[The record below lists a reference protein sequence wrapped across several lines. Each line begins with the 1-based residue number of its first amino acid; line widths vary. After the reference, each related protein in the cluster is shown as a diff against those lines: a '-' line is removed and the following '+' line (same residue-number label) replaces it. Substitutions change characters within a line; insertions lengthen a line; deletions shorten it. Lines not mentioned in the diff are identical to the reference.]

1 MMITRILATE
11 VCVPFRSGWTD
22 SPQYGTSSWKTFSK
36 WILEIQ
42 TADGL
47 SGLGETPRG
56 IGRAA
61 VERIARHLT
70 GRDVRSINLS
80 QIMLPPGGDGYALS
94 PADSQDRGPD
104 WEYHI
109 HDRTPFFGFEI
120 ALWDLIAR
128 RAGLP
133 LFQILGGGWRDRVP
147 MGFWIGRMTP
157 SDAARQ
163 VAIAVEMGFRSLKM
177 KAFPQ
182 DDIAGIVRAVRS
194 AAGFTMPIVIDPN
207 RKFHRFREALDID
220 YSLRNETDISYEDPF
235 TYHPVEWREFR
246 RATGRPLILHALAP
260 GMRADPHRV
269 AQDGACDYVN
279 ISPFSAREILTD
291 AAIAARYGLLH
302 WQGTGLDLGIID
314 AFLLHTSAAAQTACL
329 PGDAIGHLLR
339 EDDLI
344 EEQLIPVESAIPVP
358 TAPGLGVTLDRRSME
373 AYRLDQM
380 EFTLP

>member
-1 MMITRILATE
+1 MKITRILATE
-11 VCVPFRSGWTD
+11 VHVPFRSGWTD
-22 SPQYGTSSWKTFSK
+22 SPQYGTSSWKTLSK
-36 WILEIQ
+36 WILEI
-42 TADGL
+42 TTSDGL

-61 VERIARHLT
+61 VERIARHLL
-70 GRDVRSINLS
+70 GRDLGSVNLS
-80 QIMLPPGGDGYALS
+80 QIMIPPGGDGYALS
-94 PADSQDRGPD
+94 PVDSENRGPD

-109 HDRTPFFGFEI
+109 ADRTPFFGFEI
-120 ALWDLIAR
+120 ALWDLMAR
-128 RAGLP
+128 RARLP
-133 LFQILGGGWRDRVP
+133 LFQIFGGAWRDRVP

-157 SDAARQ
+157 ADAARQ
-163 VAIAVEMGFRSLKM
+163 VEIAMEMGFRSLKM

-194 AAGFTMPIVIDPN
+194 AAGFAMPIVIDPN

-220 YSLRNETDISYEDPF
+220 FSLRDQTDIAYEDPF
-235 TYHPVEWREFR
+235 PYHPAEWQEFR
-246 RATGRPLILHALAP
+246 RATGRPLILHAIAA
-260 GMRADPHRV
+260 GVGADPHRV

-291 AAIAARYGLLH
+291 AATAARHRLLH

-314 AFLLHTSAAAQTACL
+314 AFLLHTSAAAQTASL

-344 EEQLIPVESAIPVP
+344 EEDLKPVESAIPVP
-358 TAPGLGVTLDRRSME
+358 TGPGLGVTLDRRRME
-373 AYRLDQM
+373 SYRVDQM
-380 EFTLP
+380 DFTLP

>member
-1 MMITRILATE
+1 MKVSRIQATE

-22 SPQYGTSSWKTFSK
+22 SAQYGSSSWKTLSK
-36 WILEIQ
+36 WILEIE
-42 TADGL
+42 TTDGL

-61 VERIARHLT
+61 VERTARHLI
-70 GRDVRSINLS
+70 GRCIDSINLS
-80 QIMLPPGGDGYALS
+80 QLMIPPGGDGYALS

-109 HDRTPFFGFEI
+109 VDRTPHFGFEI
-120 ALWDLIAR
+120 AIWDLMAK
-128 RAGLP
+128 RAQLP
-133 LFQILGGGWRDRVP
+133 LFQILGGAWRDRVP

-163 VAIAVEMGFRSLKM
+163 AEIAVEMGFRSLKM

-220 YSLRNETDISYEDPF
+220 YSLRDETDISYEDPF
-235 TYHPVEWREFR
+235 TYHPVEWQEFR
-246 RATGRPLILHALAP
+246 RATGRPLILHAAAA
-260 GMRADPHRV
+260 GVRADPYRV

-291 AAIAARYGLLH
+291 AAIAAKFRILH

-314 AFLLHTSAAAQTACL
+314 AFLLHTSAASQTASL
-329 PGDAIGHLLR
+329 PGDAIGHILR

-358 TAPGLGVTLDRRSME
+358 AAPGLGVTLDRRSM
-373 AYRLDQM
+373 ASYRIDQM